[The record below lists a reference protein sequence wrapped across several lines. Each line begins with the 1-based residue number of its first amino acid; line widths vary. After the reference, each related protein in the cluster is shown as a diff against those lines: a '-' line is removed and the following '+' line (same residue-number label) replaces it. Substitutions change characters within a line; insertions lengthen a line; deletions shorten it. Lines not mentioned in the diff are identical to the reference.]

1 MIDPRPGSGRRVPDV
16 ENEMRSIGEMA
27 RDSGLG
33 VSALRF
39 YDRAGVLVPARVD
52 PASGYRWYA
61 PGQLDEAR
69 VLARLR
75 RTGLPLADIRLVLA
89 GWSGADAGLVRGL
102 LQAHLRR
109 LERGLAEA
117 RSEFSTLEALLDHRE
132 NPMTA
137 SPRTGTVRLSL
148 PAPALAD
155 ALDAVRFA
163 AGGDPELPVLGGVLF
178 DVEGDALHVVATDR
192 YRMAVARLAAVGH
205 GGAREQVVVPAPL
218 VDAMRALLG
227 DDGPARFAVEGDR
240 VTLEAGERQASGR
253 RLAHDFP
260 DYRRLVQLP
269 PGRRVV
275 VDVPEF
281 REALE
286 SGPVRVAEDREP
298 GRRARDV
305 SVLSTVDDGTVIVC
319 GDGAPDK
326 EADGAAHHVGVD
338 RGYLLD
344 ALAAADRDRLVLE
357 FGPAPTA
364 PLAIR
369 RADDEGAFSVL
380 MPVRLDD

>member
-1 MIDPRPGSGRRVPDV
+1 
-16 ENEMRSIGEMA
+16 MRSIGEMA

-61 PGQLDEAR
+61 PEQLDEAR

-75 RTGLPLADIRLVLA
+75 RAGMPLADIRLALA
-89 GWSGADAGLVRGL
+89 GWSGADPDLVRRL

-117 RSEFSTLEALLDHRE
+117 RSEFSTLRALLDHRE

-137 SPRTGTVRLSL
+137 SPRTDTVRLSL
-148 PAPALAD
+148 GSPELAG
-155 ALDAVRFA
+155 AIDAVRFA
-163 AGGDPELPVLGGVLF
+163 VGKDPELPMLGGVLF
-178 DVEGDALHVVATDR
+178 DVDGDTLHVVATDR
-192 YRMAVARLAAVGH
+192 YRMAVARMASGSGSDSASPSASASASAGH
-205 GGAREQVVVPAPL
+205 GGPREQVVVPAPL

-227 DDGPARFAVEGDR
+227 SDEPAGFAVEADR
-240 VTLEAGERQASGR
+240 VTLEAGERQASGQ

-269 PGRRVV
+269 AGRRVV
-275 VDVPEF
+275 VDVPAL

-286 SGPVRVAEDREP
+286 TGPVRTAEAGEP
-298 GRRARDV
+298 GPSARDV
-305 SVLSTVDDGTVIVC
+305 SVLATTDDGTVTVV
-319 GDGAPDK
+319 GDGD
-326 EADGAAHHVGVD
+326 ADGNSVGVD
-338 RGYLLD
+338 RGFLLD

-357 FGPAPTA
+357 FGAAPTA

-369 RADDEGAFSVL
+369 RTDDEGTFSLL
-380 MPVRLDD
+380 MPVRLDS

>member
-1 MIDPRPGSGRRVPDV
+1 
-16 ENEMRSIGEMA
+16 MRSIGEMA

-61 PGQLDEAR
+61 PEQLDEAR

-75 RTGLPLADIRLVLA
+75 RAGMPLADIRLVLA
-89 GWSGADAGLVRGL
+89 GWSGADPDLVRRL

-117 RSEFSTLEALLDHRE
+117 RSEFSTLRALLDHRE

-137 SPRTGTVRLSL
+137 SPRTDTVRLSL
-148 PAPALAD
+148 GSPELAG
-155 ALDAVRFA
+155 AIDAVRFA
-163 AGGDPELPVLGGVLF
+163 VGKDPELPMLGGVLF
-178 DVEGDALHVVATDR
+178 DVDGDTLHVVATDR
-192 YRMAVARLAAVGH
+192 YRMAVARMASGSGSGSASTGH
-205 GGAREQVVVPAPL
+205 GGPREQVVVPAPL

-227 DDGPARFAVEGDR
+227 SDEPAGFAVEADR
-240 VTLEAGERQASGR
+240 VTLEAGERQASGQ

-269 PGRRVV
+269 AGRRVV
-275 VDVPEF
+275 VDVPAL

-286 SGPVRVAEDREP
+286 TGPVRTAGAGEP
-298 GRRARDV
+298 GPSARDV
-305 SVLSTVDDGTVIVC
+305 SVLATTDDGTVTVV
-319 GDGAPDK
+319 GDGD
-326 EADGAAHHVGVD
+326 ADGNSVGVD
-338 RGYLLD
+338 RGFLLD

-357 FGPAPTA
+357 FGAAPTA

-369 RADDEGAFSVL
+369 RTDDEGTFSLL
-380 MPVRLDD
+380 MPVRLDS